1 MINKVVEFVSNVT
14 ILDTHQFMSKK
25 SGLLVNSLDV
35 FVTGKYSGV
44 IRVNLENGKTVDDV
58 ESFQLSVY
66 NNLLLMKPVYFD
78 GIKK

>member
-78 GIKK
+78 GVKK

>member
-25 SGLLVNSLDV
+25 FNVLVTSLDV

-44 IRVNLENGKTVDDV
+44 VRVNLESGKTVDDV
-58 ESFQLSVY
+58 ESFQLSVF
-66 NNLLLMKPVYFD
+66 NNLLLLKPVYFN
-78 GIKK
+78 GVKK

>member
-58 ESFQLSVY
+58 ESFQLSVF

-78 GIKK
+78 GVKK

>member
-44 IRVNLENGKTVDDV
+44 IRVNLESGKAVDDV
-58 ESFQLSVY
+58 ESFQLSVF
-66 NNLLLMKPVYFD
+66 NNLLLLKPVYFD
-78 GIKK
+78 GVKK

>member
-25 SGLLVNSLDV
+25 FNALVTSLDV

-58 ESFQLSVY
+58 ESFQLSVF
-66 NNLLLMKPVYFD
+66 NNLLLLKPVYFN
-78 GIKK
+78 GVKK